1 MARDGGRRFDREQ
14 DVTQRIR
21 LGLIFGGRSGEHEV
35 SLMSAR
41 SVVGAL
47 DPKRYEIVEI
57 GIAKD
62 GRWYGG
68 EQVLDAFEGGRIESL
83 APVFMLAEPGS
94 HELYRRSG
102 DDRMSL
108 LATLDVVFPVLH
120 GTFGEDGT
128 LQGMLELADVAYVG
142 AGVLAS
148 SVAMDKALFKHLMR
162 SHGIPVVDWITVDST
177 DLESKLEYTLER
189 AEHLGSYP
197 FFTKPANLG
206 SSVGV
211 SRCNNR
217 ADLLEGLKE
226 AALYDRRIVVE
237 QGLDA
242 REIEVSV
249 LGNEEPQASIA
260 GEIVPGD
267 AYYSYKAKYL
277 DDSSELIIPAPIGDD
292 LMEAAR
298 GMALRAYRAIDGAG
312 MARVDFLLDRHSG
325 ELYMNEINT
334 IPGFTRI
341 SMYPKLWQASGLLYP
356 QLLNRLVALGQERH
370 RQKQA
375 LVRNFGGEA

>member
-1 MARDGGRRFDREQ
+1 MTG
-14 DVTQRIR
+14 RIR
-21 LGLIFGGRSGEHEV
+21 LGIIFGGRSGEHEV

-41 SVVGAL
+41 SVIGAL
-47 DPKRYEIVEI
+47 DPGRYEIVEI

-68 EQVLDAFEGGRIESL
+68 DRVLEAFESGRIESL
-83 APVFMLAEPGS
+83 APVFMLAEPGGQG
-94 HELYRRSG
+94 LYRRSE

-108 LATLDVVFPVLH
+108 LGTLDMVFPVLH

-128 LQGMLELADVAYVG
+128 LQGLLELADVAYVG

-148 SVAMDKALFKHLMR
+148 AVAMDKALFKHLMR
-162 SHGIPVVDWITVDST
+162 SHAIPVVDWITVNST
-177 DLESKLEYTLER
+177 ELESTLEYTLER
-189 AEHLGSYP
+189 AEHLGAYP

-226 AALYDRRIVVE
+226 AAQYDRRIVVE

-298 GMALRAYRAIDGAG
+298 SMAVQAYRAIDGAG

-356 QLLNRLVALGQERH
+356 QLLDRLVALGQERH

-375 LVRNFGGEA
+375 LVRSFGGVA